1 MKYYFIA
8 GEASGDMH
16 AANCIKNILLMDVNA
31 EFAFTGGDQM
41 KAVTN
46 KLPDIHITQMNFMG
60 FIDVLKHIK
69 IIKQNFKTVKQS
81 ILKFKPDVLV
91 LVDYPG
97 FNLRMAKWAF
107 NNGIKVDYY
116 ISPTVWAWKEGRVE
130 LIKKY
135 VKQLFVILP
144 FEKQFYEKHNYTAH
158 FLGHPLLDAIENK
171 KKDLKN
177 LEEFINT
184 NKLNKQPIVAVLPGS
199 RLQEINHMLKIM
211 IKVKSNFEEY
221 QFVIAGTNTIAID
234 AYQLAFDNNIKVVF
248 NQTYDLLNIAQ
259 AGIIKSGTSTL
270 ESALFKLPQVVC
282 YKAGA
287 LSIKIA
293 KLFVNIK
300 YISLPNLIMDKPI
313 VKELIQADLSVTNI
327 TNELNLLLNN
337 KEYRNNQINE
347 YENLINFLGGP
358 GASKKIAKQI
368 VDDLIK

>member
-1 MKYYFIA
+1 MKYYFIS

-16 AANCIKNILLMDVNA
+16 AANCIKNILLFDDKA
-31 EFAFTGGDQM
+31 QFAFTGGDQM
-41 KAVTN
+41 QEVTKLKADV
-46 KLPDIHITQMNFMG
+46 HISDMNFMG
-60 FIDVLKHIK
+60 FIDVLKHIR
-69 IIKQNFKTVKQS
+69 IIKKNFKTVKQS

-107 NNGIKVDYY
+107 EQGINVNYY

-144 FEKQFYEKHNYTAH
+144 FEEAFYKKHNYKAF
-158 FLGHPLLDAIENK
+158 FLGHPLLDAIDAKRAE
-171 KKDLKN
+171 LKTFDEFVQKNQLSN
-177 LEEFINT
+177 L
-184 NKLNKQPIVAVLPGS
+184 PIIAILPGS
-199 RLQEINHMLKIM
+199 RMQEIQYMLNSM
-211 IKVKSNFEEY
+211 LEVKKHFQSY
-221 QFVIAGTNTIAID
+221 QFVIAGSNSLPKS
-234 AYQLAFDNNIKVVF
+234 AYQLAIKNDIKVVYG
-248 NQTYDLLNIAQ
+248 QTYDLLNLAK

-293 KLFVNIK
+293 KFFVNIK

-313 VKELIQADLSVTNI
+313 VKELIQNDFNVGNI
-327 TNELNLLLNN
+327 KAELDLLLNN
-337 KEYRNNQINE
+337 DTYRSQQLQNYQQ
-347 YENLINFLGGP
+347 LIDFLGGP

-368 VDDLIK
+368 VDGIK

>member
-1 MKYYFIA
+1 MRYYFIA

-16 AANCIKNILLMDVNA
+16 AANCIKNIYLFDANA

-41 KAVTN
+41 KAITN
-46 KLPDIHITQMNFMG
+46 KTPDIHITQMNFMG

-81 ILKFKPDVLV
+81 ILNFKPDVLI

-107 NNGIKVDYY
+107 ENGIKVDYY

-130 LIKKY
+130 IIKKY

-144 FEKQFYEKHNYTAH
+144 FEKQFYEKHNYKAH

-171 KKDLKN
+171 RKDLKKI
-177 LEEFINT
+177 EEFIRD
-184 NKLNKQPIVAVLPGS
+184 NKLNNQPIIAVLPGS

-211 IKVKSNFEEY
+211 IKVRTNFKEY
-221 QFVIAGTNTIAID
+221 QFVIAGTNTLPQSV
-234 AYQLAFDNNIKVVF
+234 YKLALDNNIKVVF
-248 NQTYDLLNIAQ
+248 NQTYDLLNLAE

-270 ESALFKLPQVVC
+270 ETALFKLPQVVC

-293 KLFVNIK
+293 KFFVNIK
-300 YISLPNLIMDKPI
+300 FISLPNLIMDKPI
-313 VKELIQADLSVTNI
+313 VKELIQADFSVNNI
-327 TNELNLLLNN
+327 TNELNLLLKN
-337 KEYRNNQINE
+337 KEYRNNQIKE
-347 YENLINFLGGP
+347 YENLINFLGGA
-358 GASKKIAKQI
+358 GASNKIAKQI
-368 VDDLIK
+368 VEDIAK